1 MHRKTLLATA
11 TLFAFGLSAS
21 FAAEP
26 IEGNWKTQGGETAAI
41 SNCGGSVCITLKTG
55 KHAGKQIGKLSGTG
69 DKYKGSITD
78 PANDKTYTGS
88 ASLSGSSMKLKGCV
102 LSILCKTQTWSKM

>member
-1 MHRKTLLATA
+1 MLRKTLLATA

-21 FAAEP
+21 IAAEP

-41 SNCGGSVCITLKTG
+41 SNCGGSFCITLKTG